1 MELPSLL
8 YRINQRIKF
17 RNAKTRIERL
27 VIELN
32 LQRPRVLIKKDHYEI
47 PEVKA
52 KFSKTGFDDIFYWF
66 DLFVQLPKKL
76 NGKYVNE
83 GLDLFFVFK
92 DLKIKIYSYS
102 ELYIINEIYFEQCY
116 NINIPPSD
124 ELVIVDMGMNV
135 GLASLFFA
143 NLQQVKM
150 VYAYEPFEPT
160 YHQALENIKNAPSFS
175 QKIIPHAYG
184 LGNEEREIN
193 VPYNPQNSGTNVSVL
208 SVTEEQKS
216 KHEITLTIKNAA
228 IEIKSIVEKHPTAKV
243 ILKID
248 TEGAEYEIFESLFSE
263 KLPENVIGF
272 LMEWHVNGPKSLEE
286 KLIGENF
293 KLVSTLIEPNTGL
306 IYAFR

>member
-1 MELPSLL
+1 MSSLL
-8 YRINQRIKF
+8 YRINQRIKL
-17 RNAKTRIERL
+17 RNAKTGIERL
-27 VIELN
+27 IIELN
-32 LQRPRVLIKKDHYEI
+32 LQRPRILIKKDYYEI
-47 PEVKA
+47 LEVNA
-52 KFSKTGFDDIFYWF
+52 KIPKTGFDEIFYWF

-76 NGKYVNE
+76 NGKYLNE
-83 GLDLFFVFK
+83 NLDLYFVFN
-92 DLKIKIYSYS
+92 DLKIKINSFS
-102 ELYIINEIYFEQCY
+102 EIFIINEIYFEQCY

-143 NLQQVKM
+143 HLQQVKM

-160 YHQALENIKNAPSFS
+160 YHQALENIKNAPSYS
-175 QKIIPHAYG
+175 KKIIPHAYG

-216 KHEITLTIKNAA
+216 KHKIALTIKNAA
-228 IEIKSIVEKHPTAKV
+228 LEIKSIIEKHPNAKL

-263 KLPENVIGF
+263 KLPENIIGF
-272 LMEWHVNGPKSLEE
+272 LMEWHVKGPKSLEE
-286 KLIGENF
+286 KLLGENF

>member
-1 MELPSLL
+1 MSSLL

-17 RNAKTRIERL
+17 RNAKTRTERL

-32 LQRPRVLIKKDHYEI
+32 MQRPRVLIKKDYYDI
-47 PEVKA
+47 PEANA
-52 KFSKTGFDDIFYWF
+52 KIPKTGLDNIFNWF

-83 GLDLFFVFK
+83 ELDLFFVFK
-92 DLKIKIYSYS
+92 DLKIKINSYS

-116 NINIPPSD
+116 NINIPPSN

-160 YHQALENIKNAPSFS
+160 YHQALENFKHAPSYAK
-175 QKIIPHAYG
+175 KIIPHAYG

-193 VPYNPQNSGTNVSVL
+193 VPYNPENSGTNVTVL
-208 SVTEEQKS
+208 SVTKEQKA
-216 KHEITLTIKNAA
+216 KHEIALTIKNVAL
-228 IEIKSIVEKHPTAKV
+228 EIKSIVEKHPTAKI

-263 KLPENVIGF
+263 KLPENIIGF
-272 LMEWHVNGPKSLEE
+272 LMEWHVKGPKQLEE
-286 KLIGENF
+286 KLVNENF